1 MTDPTHADDTP
12 PAAPARAAK
21 AKAPKPPKG
30 GPDPI
35 DEVSANWED
44 PETKELR
51 TKELARQVLSK
62 GVWAT
67 VVFLTQDLDRKTK
80 AFRPPKI
87 SIRRYKKSG
96 GGYRY
101 QSGFNISSEK
111 QAREIQTII
120 DTWFSA
126 TGPGRQAADACK
138 AADGADDDAGE
149 EA

>member
-1 MTDPTHADDTP
+1 VTDPTQADD
-12 PAAPARAAK
+12 APRTRSKAPKAAK
-21 AKAPKPPKG
+21 APKG

-35 DEVSANWED
+35 DELTANWED
-44 PETKELR
+44 PETKEVR
-51 TKELARQVLSK
+51 TRELARQVLSK

-96 GGYRY
+96 GNYRY

-111 QAREIQTII
+111 QAREIQSII
-120 DTWFSA
+120 DTWFA
-126 TGPGRQAADACK
+126 PAGPGRQAVDACK
-138 AADGADDDAGE
+138 AAGAVEEPEAGDG
-149 EA
+149 